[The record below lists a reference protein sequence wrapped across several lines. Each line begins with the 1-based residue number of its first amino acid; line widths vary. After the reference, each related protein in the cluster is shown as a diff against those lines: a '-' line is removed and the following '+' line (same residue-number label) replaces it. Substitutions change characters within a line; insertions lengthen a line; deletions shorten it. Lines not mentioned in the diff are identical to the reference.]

1 LALYG
6 LSLDAI
12 NSFTNNVQGVTAGDV
27 QKFAGGRLD
36 AKAANVVIVG
46 DAQKFLPELK
56 KVYPD
61 VEVIP
66 VAELNL
72 NSATLRRS

>member
-1 LALYG
+1 
-6 LSLDAI
+6 
-12 NSFTNNVQGVTAGDV
+12 
-27 QKFAGGRLD
+27 
-36 AKAANVVIVG
+36 
-46 DAQKFLPELK
+46 LPELK